1 MSNRPKRAYDSRRR
15 EKAAAATRKRVLRTA
30 TTLFTRRGIDAVT
43 INELAEQAGVS
54 GATVYALFK
63 SKEGVIRALVERVL
77 FGSKYQVAIDRLNA
91 EGDPVDQIRMTASVA
106 RAIYEGEAVELGLL
120 RGASSF
126 SVALRKM
133 EHELEKKRFA
143 LQEARVSK
151 LYAAKKGNETLSIEK
166 ARVLLWMYTSRDV
179 YRLLVQ
185 EGRFSP
191 DEYEQWLAGTLVD
204 ALVSKESGD
213 VSTRIGVRPSPPSHR
228 RSHGRDR

>member
-1 MSNRPKRAYDSRRR
+1 MSTTRKRKYDSRRR
-15 EKAAAATRKRVLRTA
+15 EKSAAATRERVLRTA
-30 TTLFTRRGIDAVT
+30 TTLFARRGIDAVT
-43 INELAEQAGVS
+43 INELAERAGVS

-63 SKEGVIRALVERVL
+63 SKEGVIRALVERVI
-77 FGSKYQVAIDRLNA
+77 FGSSYQAAIERLDA
-91 EGDPVDQIRMTASVA
+91 EKDPVAQIRMTASVA

-143 LQEARVSK
+143 LQEARVTK

-185 EGRFSP
+185 EGGFSP
-191 DEYEQWLAGTLVD
+191 DDYEQWLAGTLVD
-204 ALVSKESGD
+204 ALVSSRASKP
-213 VSTRIGVRPSPPSHR
+213 R
-228 RSHGRDR
+228 

>member
-1 MSNRPKRAYDSRRR
+1 MSTSPKRAYDSRRR
-15 EKAAAATRKRVLRTA
+15 EKAAAATRERVLRTA
-30 TTLFTRRGIDAVT
+30 TTLFARRGIDAVT
-43 INELAEQAGVS
+43 INELAERAGVS

-63 SKEGVIRALVERVL
+63 SKAGVIRALVERVI
-77 FGSKYQVAIDRLNA
+77 FGSRYQAAIDRLNA
-91 EGDPVDQIRMTASVA
+91 EGDPVAQIRMTASVA

-120 RGASSF
+120 RGASAF

-133 EHELEKKRFA
+133 EHELEKQRFA

-151 LYAAKKGNETLSIEK
+151 LYAAKKGNETLSIER

-185 EGRFSP
+185 EGGFSP

-204 ALVSKESGD
+204 ALVSGRAHSG
-213 VSTRIGVRPSPPSHR
+213 GAP
-228 RSHGRDR
+228 